1 MLTKNN
7 ITDSMT
13 QDKNFNITKI
23 RKDFPILDQKVHDK
37 QLVYLDNAATTQKPK
52 QVIDKVN
59 EIYSLKNSNI
69 HRGVHYLSNL
79 LTEEY
84 ENSREVVRHFIN
96 AKGKHEV
103 IFTSGTTHSINT
115 VAFSFGERYVHEG
128 DEIIISEM
136 EHHANIVPW
145 QMLCERKNAHLK
157 VIPINEKGE
166 LILDKFDELLSDKT
180 RIIAVNH
187 VSNTLGTINDI
198 QTIIQKAHEKNI
210 PVLIDGAQSIQ
221 HEKVDVQA
229 LDCDFYVFSG
239 HKVYGPNG
247 SGVLYGK
254 EKWLEEMPPYQTGG
268 EMIQNVSFEKTTFNE
283 LPFKFE
289 AGTPNYVGAIG
300 TAEALKY
307 MEDIGFDAI
316 LNHEHELLNYA
327 TKKLKSIDGLKI
339 YGEADHK
346 ISVISF
352 LIDNI
357 HHYDAGMVLDKL
369 GIAVRTGHH
378 CTEPV
383 IKHFNID
390 GTVRAS
396 FAIYSTKEE
405 VDALFDG
412 LMRVKQMFG

>member
-1 MLTKNN
+1 
-7 ITDSMT
+7 MT
-13 QDKNFNITKI
+13 QDTNFDIARI
-23 RKDFPILDQKVHDK
+23 RKDFPILNQKVHDK
-37 QLVYLDNAATTQKPK
+37 PLVYLDNAATTQKPK
-52 QVIDKVN
+52 RVIDKVN

-84 ENSREVVRHFIN
+84 ENSREVVRRFIN
-96 AKGKHEV
+96 AKEKHEV

-157 VIPINEKGE
+157 VIPINDKGE
-166 LILDKFDELLSDKT
+166 LLLDKFDELLSEKT

-198 QTIIQKAHEKNI
+198 QTIIRKAHEKDI

-254 EKWLEEMPPYQTGG
+254 EKWLEKMPPYQTGG

-405 VDALFDG
+405 VDALYDG
-412 LMRVKQMFG
+412 LMKVKQMFG